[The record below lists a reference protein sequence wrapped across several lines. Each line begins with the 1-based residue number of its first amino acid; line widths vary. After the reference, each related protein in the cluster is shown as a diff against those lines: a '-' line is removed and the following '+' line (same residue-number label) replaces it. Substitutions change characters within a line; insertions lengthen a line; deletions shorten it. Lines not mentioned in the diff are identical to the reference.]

1 MLILNKN
8 SVNELIL
15 NINNNSRTNFSG
27 YTLTFTH
34 TLSQRV
40 KSYNIDKSNPA
51 VYGQNDRYA
60 EINLNMVGAA
70 NDLFYEGQYQLQI
83 FGNGTNLVY
92 TALCRLDG
100 GPEDND
106 FITYE
111 SPNENNEAFIYIE

>member
-8 SVNELIL
+8 QVNELVL
-15 NINNNSRTNFSG
+15 NINNNSRINFSG

-40 KSYNIDKSNPA
+40 KSYTIDTSDPN
-51 VYGQNDRYA
+51 VFGENDRYC
-60 EINLNMVGAA
+60 EINLNLVGTA

-106 FITYE
+106 FIAYQ
-111 SPNENNEAFIYIE
+111 SPNENNDAYIYIE

>member
-8 SVNELIL
+8 QVNELIL
-15 NINNNSRTNFSG
+15 NINNNSRIDFSG

-51 VYGQNDRYA
+51 IYGENDRYC

-83 FGNGTNLVY
+83 FGNGDALVY
-92 TALCRLDG
+92 TALCRVDG

-106 FITYE
+106 FLSYT
-111 SPNENNEAFIYIE
+111 SPNENNDAYIYIE